1 MPSSFS
7 VDQQQAVEKAIAR
20 ILTRDF
26 KVEFPQGIAIQDI
39 PFNSTFLHLTSLH
52 FLQLL
57 LTLEEELHTNIS
69 DELFMKATFVRIG
82 DLVDF
87 ITQVCVIEQSE
98 EEI

>member
-7 VDQQQAVEKAIAR
+7 VDQQQAVEKAIVR

-26 KVEFPQGIAIQDI
+26 KVEFPQGIAIKEI
-39 PFNSTFLHLTSLH
+39 SFNSTFLHLTSLH

-57 LTLEEELHTNIS
+57 LTLEEELQTSLS
-69 DELFMKATFVRIG
+69 DELFMKATFARIG

-87 ITQVCVIEQSE
+87 VTQTCVFEQSE